1 MNFGSAALLSR
12 AQNTRPLPDI
22 APVRLK
28 HRIGYAMLATIGLGL
43 AVGFGYFWFEPS
55 RLPHDFSGRVDVGDL
70 VLFCVLTFVVW
81 HRLVLDIAAWLLCGL
96 IGSYRQPPAPAA
108 GLRVAFITT
117 FVPSSE
123 PLDMLRQTVRSMVAA
138 NYPHD
143 TWVLDEGDDPNA
155 RALCQWLGAYHFSRR
170 GIPQLNTNGGRFA
183 ARTKGGNHNAWY
195 ASFGA
200 DYDVVAQIDTD
211 FLVRR
216 DFLTRTLGYFRDET
230 VAFVGTPQIYG
241 NTRSLVARGAAQQT
255 YLFYGPIL
263 RALSSLRMTLLI
275 GANHVVRVS
284 ALRDIGWYQGHLTED
299 LATGKRFHAAGWRSV
314 YVPEPLLIG
323 EGPAN
328 WAALF
333 AQQYRWAAGCISIF
347 LTVSPLLNLKMRTW
361 QAFIYFMLEQF
372 YFNGLRFAAALS
384 LLLLYYT
391 TGWEPANIPL
401 VPLLLIYLPLLGW
414 QQLMMRWLQ
423 RFNVR
428 PYEERGTYLAGR
440 VVTIACIPVYFL
452 ALISVLRNKRVVFKT
467 TPKGDG
473 ESEATDLVSLFK
485 PHLIIC
491 AVLLSAMAI
500 GWQLGHRI
508 WVFDAWGLLT
518 VTMYISLALSVLP
531 KRVARARRLRQARRA
546 AARGTLEGKHARGV
560 AWGTTATL

>member
-1 MNFGSAALLSR
+1 VSSGSTGLLAR
-12 AQNTRPLPDI
+12 AQTARPLPDI
-22 APVRLK
+22 APVRLR
-28 HRIGYAMLATIGLGL
+28 HRIGYAFMATIGLAL

-55 RLPHDFSGRVDVGDL
+55 RLPHDFGSRTDVGDL
-70 VLFCVLTFVVW
+70 VLFIVLSFVVW
-81 HRLVLDIAAWLLCGL
+81 HRLVLDITAWLLCGL
-96 IGSYRQPPAPAA
+96 VGSYRQPPAPPA

-123 PLDMLRQTVRSMVAA
+123 PLDMLRHTVRSMLAA
-138 NYPHD
+138 DYPHD
-143 TWVLDEGDDPNA
+143 TWVLDEGNDPAA
-155 RALCQWLGAYHFSRR
+155 RALCQRLGAYHFSRN
-170 GIPQLNTNGGRFA
+170 GIPELNTNGGLFA
-183 ARTKGGNHNAWY
+183 AKTKGGNHNSWY
-195 ASFGA
+195 VNFGGE
-200 DYDVVAQIDTD
+200 YDVVAQIDTD

-216 DFLTRTLGYFRDET
+216 DFLIRTLGYFRDPT

-241 NTRSLVARGAAQQT
+241 NTKSLVARGAGQQT
-255 YLFYGPIL
+255 YLFYGPIM
-263 RALSSLRMTLLI
+263 RAMSRLRMTLLI

-323 EGPAN
+323 EGPAT

-333 AQQYRWAAGCISIF
+333 TQQYRWASGCLNIF
-347 LTVSPLLNLKMRTW
+347 LTISPWFNWKMRTW

-384 LLLLYYT
+384 LLLLYYA
-391 TGWEPANIPL
+391 TGWEPANIPM

-428 PYEERGTYLAGR
+428 PYEERGSYLAAR
-440 VVTIACIPVYFL
+440 IVTIACIPIYFL
-452 ALISVLRNKRVVFKT
+452 AFVGVLRNKRVTFKT

-473 ESEATDLVSLFK
+473 EGEATDLVSVFK
-485 PHLIIC
+485 PHLVIC
-491 AVLLSAMAI
+491 AVLLAGMAI

-518 VTMYISLALSVLP
+518 VTMYLGLAVSVVP
-531 KRVARARRLRQARRA
+531 RRVARARRVRRARRA
-546 AARGTLEGKHARGV
+546 AAKGTIQGKHARGAV
-560 AWGTTATL
+560 WGNTATL

>member
-1 MNFGSAALLSR
+1 MLSR
-12 AQNTRPLPDI
+12 APSARPLPDI
-22 APVRLK
+22 APVRVR
-28 HRIGYAMLATIGLGL
+28 HRIGYVFMAAIGLAL

-55 RLPHDFSGRVDVGDL
+55 RLPHDFGSRTDAADL
-70 VLFCVLTFVVW
+70 ILFCVLSFVVW
-81 HRLVLDIAAWLLCGL
+81 HRLVLDITAWLLCGL
-96 IGSYRQPPAPAA
+96 IRSYRQPPRPPA

-123 PLDMLRQTVRSMVAA
+123 PLDMLRHTVRSMLAA
-138 NYPHD
+138 DYPHD
-143 TWVLDEGDDPNA
+143 TWVLDEGNDPGA
-155 RALCQWLGAYHFSRR
+155 RALCARLGAYHFSRK
-170 GIPQLNTNGGRFA
+170 GIPELNTNGGRFA
-183 ARTKGGNHNAWY
+183 AKTKGGNHNAWY
-195 ASFGA
+195 ASFAGG
-200 DYDVVAQIDTD
+200 YDVVAQIDTD

-216 DFLTRTLGYFRDET
+216 DFLIRTLGYFRDPT

-241 NTRSLVARGAAQQT
+241 NTRSIVARGAGQQT

-323 EGPAN
+323 EGPAT

-333 AQQYRWAAGCISIF
+333 TQQYRWASGCMSIF
-347 LTVSPLLNLKMRTW
+347 LTISPWLNLKMRTW

-372 YFNGLRFAAALS
+372 YFSGLRFAAAVS
-384 LLLLYYT
+384 LLLLYYG
-391 TGWEPANIPL
+391 TGWKPADIPL
-401 VPLLLIYLPLLGW
+401 VPLLLWYLPLLGW

-440 VVTIACIPVYFL
+440 LVTIACIPIYFI
-452 ALISVLRNKRVVFKT
+452 AFVGVLRNKRVTFKT

-473 ESEATDLVSLFK
+473 ESDAIDMVSVFK
-485 PHLIIC
+485 PHLVISG
-491 AVLLSAMAI
+491 VLLFGMAL
-500 GWQLGHRI
+500 GWELGHRI

-518 VTMYISLALSVLP
+518 VTMYVGLALSVLP
-531 KRVARARRLRQARRA
+531 RRVARAVRVRRARRA
-546 AARGTLEGKHARGV
+546 ATRRTFQGKHARGA
-560 AWGTTATL
+560 AWGATATL